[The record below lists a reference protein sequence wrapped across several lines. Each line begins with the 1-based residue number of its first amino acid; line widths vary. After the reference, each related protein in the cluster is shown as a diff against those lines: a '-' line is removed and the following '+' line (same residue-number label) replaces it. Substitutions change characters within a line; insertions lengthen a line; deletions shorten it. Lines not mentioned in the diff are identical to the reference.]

1 MVWVLNYLGLI
12 RKKKELIYRLEQKS
26 FQLNEELLEL
36 EQEKKNIDQEI
47 VSEYI
52 KLNQLQ
58 KLEEEMNLSNLIMAL
73 LIIFF
78 FLSVIAYPILVSFGL
93 SSLVSFLVVAGV
105 NAVDA
110 VVCFLLSKVMGRK
123 FRKEKRENQGQIEDV
138 LSVIS
143 DLNLKKDD
151 VNQQYHFVKS
161 DIRELQTLLKQEEKD
176 IRDISRVVIECLLEK
191 KNCSMNLLL
200 DQMIEKSISQERQV
214 ELDLNVKR
222 VLSYLENK

>member
-1 MVWVLNYLGLI
+1 MLNYLGLI

-143 DLNLKKDD
+143 DLNLKKDGA
-151 VNQQYHFVKS
+151 NQQYHFVKS

>member
-26 FQLNEELLEL
+26 FQLNEELLDL

>member
-1 MVWVLNYLGLI
+1 MLNYLGLI
-12 RKKKELIYRLEQKS
+12 RKKKELIYRLEHKS

-143 DLNLKKDD
+143 DLNLKKDG

>member
-26 FQLNEELLEL
+26 FQLNEELLDL

-78 FLSVIAYPILVSFGL
+78 FLSVVAYPILVGFGL

>member
-78 FLSVIAYPILVSFGL
+78 FLSVVAYPILVGFGL

>member
-1 MVWVLNYLGLI
+1 MLNYLGLI

-26 FQLNEELLEL
+26 FQLNEELLDL

-78 FLSVIAYPILVSFGL
+78 FLSVVAYPILVGFGL

-200 DQMIEKSISQERQV
+200 DQMIEKSISQERQI

>member
-143 DLNLKKDD
+143 DLNLKKDG

-191 KNCSMNLLL
+191 KSCSMNLLL

>member
-1 MVWVLNYLGLI
+1 MLNYLGLI

-78 FLSVIAYPILVSFGL
+78 FLSVVAYPILVGFGL

>member
-1 MVWVLNYLGLI
+1 MLNYLGLI
-12 RKKKELIYRLEQKS
+12 RKKKELISRLEQKS

-36 EQEKKNIDQEI
+36 EQVKKNIDQEI

-200 DQMIEKSISQERQV
+200 DQMIEKSISQERQI

>member
-1 MVWVLNYLGLI
+1 MLNYLGLI
-12 RKKKELIYRLEQKS
+12 RKKKELISRLEQKS

-36 EQEKKNIDQEI
+36 EQVKKNIDQEI

-78 FLSVIAYPILVSFGL
+78 FLSVVAYPILVGFGL

-200 DQMIEKSISQERQV
+200 DQMIEKSISQERQI

>member
-12 RKKKELIYRLEQKS
+12 RKKKELISRLEQKS

-36 EQEKKNIDQEI
+36 EQVKKNIDQEI

>member
-1 MVWVLNYLGLI
+1 MLNYLGLI